1 MDHTIFN
8 ERPESQDRLIRQL
21 VKMGY
26 EYIPRAEAEEKR
38 GHLSK
43 VIFEDVLIRFLMKQ
57 QYKYGE
63 FYYNFSPD
71 NIKKAVRAL
80 DASLLQGLMIASK
93 EIYNYLIDGISLP
106 ETLIIDGNNLGLQS
120 FDLHFIDFEH
130 PENNIWQVTE
140 EFSVER
146 NIIGVDG
153 TTSRYVRPDIVL
165 LCNGIPLVVIECK
178 NSAVDVME
186 GVRQNVRNMQPDYI
200 PQLFKFVQ
208 LVLAV
213 NPNKVL
219 YGTCGTGVNYFVEWR
234 EQDYDWQQT
243 ICERYI
249 DEDKQIT
256 TQDRIA
262 VSLLDKKR
270 LLAFVNSFI
279 LYDCNIKKIAR
290 HQQFFAIE
298 KAMKRIKG
306 EDNKDTK
313 SGVIWHTQGSGKSLT
328 MVMLVKKILADKSIK
343 NPRFIL
349 VTDRVNLDKQIRD
362 NFANTA
368 MEPSR
373 ASTGKGLKTLILDKG
388 KTVITTLIHKFE
400 TVVKM
405 GVESPDS
412 ENIFL
417 FIDEAHRSNYSSMYN
432 YMRSTLPYS
441 TFIAFTGTPLLGN
454 HAKNIKKKG
463 ATKRD
468 TYAKFGPLIDSY
480 TMKKAIEDNITVP
493 LVYEGRKVEQQEPAK
508 KIDFYF
514 ERLIDGLNDVLKE
527 ELRQKWSRY
536 KPIAETSSRLNVIA
550 FDVADHFKSY
560 CLPKKLKAMLVCSS
574 RAACCE
580 VFDVLKEIEGIK
592 PAVVISFD
600 KEEGEDDDKSEVAKE
615 KIKRYYSKYVKPLF
629 GDNVEAYDDSIT
641 SRFKGEE
648 DDVDDINM
656 LIVKDKL
663 LTGFDAPIAGVL
675 YVDKSLQQ
683 HNLLQAIARVNRVY
697 KGKDF
702 GLIVDYYGIFSKL
715 TVAMDMYD
723 DETSGFNAFDK
734 EDLEDAIFGPIDEKN
749 KLEKAYQ
756 DVVAIFKG
764 LKKTDSSNAWQE
776 YLSDESSEKI
786 KRRNEFFEKLAK
798 FAKLL
803 DFALSNRSVF
813 MEVGVQRLND
823 LKSEYL
829 FYRKLKDAA
838 MKRYND
844 SVQLNKYEEGIKNLL
859 NSFVLATDVKT
870 VIEPVSIFDVD
881 KMQSLLD
888 EQESFAA
895 KADTI
900 KTRAVSE
907 LKQKRYDDPLLF
919 EEFSLRIKKTLDKY
933 AEDRDADSYL
943 RNMEII
949 ADDLRN
955 QRVSKSYPAIIKED
969 SDAKAF
975 YGAIITPL
983 KEIKSHLT
991 FEEEEIIGRSSLL
1004 IKDVIKNNTKRDWK
1018 HNTVIHKAIHRELDD
1033 CIFDLFDELNIDCN
1047 VEANV
1052 DVLDKIIEEIMK
1064 VALTRF

>member
-8 ERPESQDRLIRQL
+8 ERSESQDRLIRQL

-219 YGTCGTGVNYFVEWR
+219 YGTCGTSINYFVEWR

-270 LLAFVNSFI
+270 LLAFVNCFI

-298 KAMKRIKG
+298 KAMRRIKG

-368 MEPSR
+368 RER
-373 ASTGKGLKTLILDKG
+373 A
-388 KTVITTLIHKFE
+388 
-400 TVVKM
+400 
-405 GVESPDS
+405 
-412 ENIFL
+412 EN
-417 FIDEAHRSNYSSMYN
+417 A
-432 YMRSTLPYS
+432 
-441 TFIAFTGTPLLGN
+441 
-454 HAKNIKKKG
+454 
-463 ATKRD
+463 
-468 TYAKFGPLIDSY
+468 
-480 TMKKAIEDNITVP
+480 
-493 LVYEGRKVEQQEPAK
+493 
-508 KIDFYF
+508 YF
-514 ERLIDGLNDVLKE
+514 R
-527 ELRQKWSRY
+527 
-536 KPIAETSSRLNVIA
+536 
-550 FDVADHFKSY
+550 
-560 CLPKKLKAMLVCSS
+560 
-574 RAACCE
+574 
-580 VFDVLKEIEGIK
+580 
-592 PAVVISFD
+592 
-600 KEEGEDDDKSEVAKE
+600 
-615 KIKRYYSKYVKPLF
+615 
-629 GDNVEAYDDSIT
+629 
-641 SRFKGEE
+641 
-648 DDVDDINM
+648 
-656 LIVKDKL
+656 
-663 LTGFDAPIAGVL
+663 
-675 YVDKSLQQ
+675 
-683 HNLLQAIARVNRVY
+683 
-697 KGKDF
+697 
-702 GLIVDYYGIFSKL
+702 
-715 TVAMDMYD
+715 
-723 DETSGFNAFDK
+723 
-734 EDLEDAIFGPIDEKN
+734 
-749 KLEKAYQ
+749 
-756 DVVAIFKG
+756 
-764 LKKTDSSNAWQE
+764 
-776 YLSDESSEKI
+776 
-786 KRRNEFFEKLAK
+786 
-798 FAKLL
+798 
-803 DFALSNRSVF
+803 
-813 MEVGVQRLND
+813 
-823 LKSEYL
+823 
-829 FYRKLKDAA
+829 
-838 MKRYND
+838 
-844 SVQLNKYEEGIKNLL
+844 
-859 NSFVLATDVKT
+859 
-870 VIEPVSIFDVD
+870 
-881 KMQSLLD
+881 
-888 EQESFAA
+888 
-895 KADTI
+895 
-900 KTRAVSE
+900 
-907 LKQKRYDDPLLF
+907 
-919 EEFSLRIKKTLDKY
+919 
-933 AEDRDADSYL
+933 
-943 RNMEII
+943 
-949 ADDLRN
+949 
-955 QRVSKSYPAIIKED
+955 
-969 SDAKAF
+969 
-975 YGAIITPL
+975 
-983 KEIKSHLT
+983 
-991 FEEEEIIGRSSLL
+991 
-1004 IKDVIKNNTKRDWK
+1004 
-1018 HNTVIHKAIHRELDD
+1018 
-1033 CIFDLFDELNIDCN
+1033 
-1047 VEANV
+1047 
-1052 DVLDKIIEEIMK
+1052 
-1064 VALTRF
+1064 